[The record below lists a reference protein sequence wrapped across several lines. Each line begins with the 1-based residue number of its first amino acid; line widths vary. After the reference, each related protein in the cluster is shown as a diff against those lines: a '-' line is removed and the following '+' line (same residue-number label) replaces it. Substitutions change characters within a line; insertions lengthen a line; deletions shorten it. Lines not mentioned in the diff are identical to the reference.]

1 MRLKY
6 VVVFERTANNW
17 GAYVPDV
24 PGCVGVGDAWEET
37 LQLIEEAL
45 AGHIKLMLEDG
56 DPVPEPTTSID
67 DVIRS
72 HLEFVSEDFGDLL
85 QDLDEPSPTV
95 AVRFEPVEIEIR
107 VPEAVRR
114 ILEPARAS

>member
-24 PGCVGVGDAWEET
+24 PGCVGVGDTWKET
-37 LQLIEEAL
+37 LETIEEAL
-45 AGHIKLMLEDG
+45 AGHVELMLEDG
-56 DPVPEPTTSID
+56 DPVPEPTISID

-95 AVRFEPVEIEIR
+95 AVRFEPVEIHVR
-107 VPEAVRR
+107 VPETVRG
-114 ILEPARAS
+114 IPKPAQVG

>member
-24 PGCVGVGDAWEET
+24 PGCVGVGDTWEET
-37 LQLIEEAL
+37 LETINEAL
-45 AGHIKLMLEDG
+45 TGHIELMLEDG
-56 DPVPEPTTSID
+56 DPVQEPTTSID

-72 HLEFVSEDFGDLL
+72 HLELVSEDFGDLL

-95 AVRFEPVEIEIR
+95 AVRFEPVEIEVR
-107 VPEAVRR
+107 VPETTHGVP
-114 ILEPARAS
+114 EPAQVG